1 VDVQLGQV
9 TVPNFT
15 ASGAATAS
23 MQGLRRFGIELVR
36 RYHRQT
42 VTADAPVPGEP
53 ALFVCNHGFGGII
66 DLNVLAMLATLEEL
80 HVTRPVT
87 YLTHQ
92 AAWTLK
98 VGPLLET
105 IGARPAS
112 RRTAI
117 EAFAAGRHVCVFPGG
132 DVDAGKAFA
141 DRNKI
146 VFAGRSGFAR
156 LAIDAGVPI
165 VPIVTAGAGE
175 SLFVLTDG
183 QRIAKTLR
191 LHRLLRSR
199 TLPVSLSAP
208 WGLSIGVAGVLP
220 YLPAPTKL
228 RTRVLARIDPG
239 PGEEP
244 QQFADRVATA
254 MQNALDDMTRARRP
268 LLG

>member
-1 VDVQLGQV
+1 V
-9 TVPNFT
+9 TW
-15 ASGAATAS
+15 SAATAS
-23 MQGLRRFGIELVR
+23 MQALRWFGIELVR
-36 RYHRQT
+36 HYHRQT
-42 VTADAPVPGEP
+42 VTADAPLPDEP
-53 ALFVCNHGFGGII
+53 ALLVGNHGFGGIT
-66 DLNVLAMLATLEEL
+66 DLNVLAMLAALEEL

-92 AAWTLK
+92 LVWTFK
-98 VGPLLET
+98 AGPLLES

-112 RRTAI
+112 RVVAM
-117 EAFAAGRHVCVFPGG
+117 EAFAAGQHVCVFPGG
-132 DVDAGKAFA
+132 DVDAAKAFS

-146 VFAGRSGFAR
+146 VFANSSGFAR

-165 VPIVTAGAGE
+165 VPVVTAGAGE
-175 SLFVLTDG
+175 SLLVLTDG
-183 QRIAKTLR
+183 QRLARALR
-191 LHRLLRSR
+191 LHRLLRAR

-228 RTRVLARIDPG
+228 TTRVMARIDPG

-244 QQFADRVATA
+244 QQFANRVATA
-254 MQNALDDMTRARRP
+254 MQSALDDMTRARRP